1 MKIDELRSQ
10 FYVFVVAEGDPERLA
25 IKKILVR
32 AGYQVFDFRGGE
44 ECMVQL
50 RENTPHIVIAT
61 DNQESM
67 GIMQFF
73 DVVQAVSK
81 EIVFIPIVSP
91 LELSLA
97 RRLMAHGAN
106 DLIFQFSLEYTD
118 LLARVDRA
126 LQSLFLTFQNEQLL
140 DQLKK
145 QELMIGSLQARE
157 EQLMSAQDD
166 VVPAQTSREWMRALK
181 EAQSV
186 DGLVQVFVDLVSGLV
201 GAVPCLFLKYVPV
214 YRSFVVTKTI
224 GISEEKT
231 RSVGVSFNDQ
241 ESSELKE
248 TLVDPQTSRKFSE
261 FVKKVFDRDE
271 FLVSSL
277 GEGSTT
283 WGFLMVLKKVDNPKE
298 LELLETLVDLA
309 QVMLSR
315 LEMKKTIF
323 ESLPTESLTGLFH
336 KKAMLEKVQEEVRR
350 AQRINLPVTLIHLG
364 VDDFFHYKKVHGPE
378 GSQTIEKMI
387 SSILKKTSRSS
398 DLLGR
403 WEEGEFLLLLPHT
416 DKMGAAIKA
425 ERLRRVVESTEFP
438 GAKKQPLGKI
448 TVSLGMSEFP
458 SLAGDVE
465 SLLQQSQAT
474 MDSIRNAIRNDV
486 GLFNPLEM
494 NVHGQSKASS

>member
-1 MKIDELRSQ
+1 
-10 FYVFVVAEGDPERLA
+10 
-25 IKKILVR
+25 
-32 AGYQVFDFRGGE
+32 YQVFDFRGGE

-97 RRLMAHGAN
+97 RRLVAHGAH

-118 LLARVDRA
+118 LLSRVDRA
-126 LQSLFLTFQNEQLL
+126 LQGLFLTFQNEQLV

-157 EQLMSAQDD
+157 EQLVSSQSDET
-166 VVPAQTSREWMRALK
+166 PKQTSRIWMKALK
-181 EAQSV
+181 EAQNV
-186 DGLVQVFVDLVSGLV
+186 DNLIQVFVTLVSHLV
-201 GAVPCLFLKYVPV
+201 GRTPCLFMKYVPV
-214 YRSFVVTKTI
+214 YRSLVVTKTF
-224 GISEEKT
+224 GIPEEKT
-231 RSVGVSFNDQ
+231 RSVGISFNDQ
-241 ESSELKE
+241 ESRELKE
-248 TLVDPQTSRKFSE
+248 LLVDPQNSGKFID
-261 FVKKVFDRDE
+261 FVKKVFAKEE
-271 FLVSSL
+271 FFVRSL

-283 WGFLMVLKKVDNPKE
+283 WGFLVVLRAVEDPKE
-298 LELLETLVDLA
+298 LDLIETLVDLA

-323 ESLPTESLTGLFH
+323 ESLPIDNLTGLLH
-336 KKAMLEKVQEEVRR
+336 KKAIGEKVQEEVRR

-364 VDDFFHYKKVHGPE
+364 VDDFAHYKKVHGIE
-378 GSQTIEKMI
+378 GSQTIERMI

-438 GAKKQPLGKI
+438 GATKQPMGKI

-458 SLAGDVE
+458 SLAGDFE
-465 SLLQQSQAT
+465 SLLQQSQAA
-474 MDSIRNAIRNDV
+474 MDSIRNSIRNDV

-494 NVHGQSKASS
+494 NIHGQSKAIT